1 VSFVPLWF
9 HFHCARIRNPCLKI
23 RNPARCES
31 ASFRVKSLQ
40 RYNLT
45 HLTLHG
51 PAVAI
56 VVAMTHAAKH
66 HDTSRMLLVEDER
79 VVLTALKKF
88 FTREGFHVDCARELE
103 EAEAL
108 IATSHYAIVIADLRL
123 SWSYAVEGL
132 EILRFVRHHSRGTR
146 VIILTAH
153 TAPEIQRSA
162 RALGAEAFLAK
173 PTPLPEIAATVH
185 RLMGAAS

>member
-1 VSFVPLWF
+1 
-9 HFHCARIRNPCLKI
+9 
-23 RNPARCES
+23 
-31 ASFRVKSLQ
+31 
-40 RYNLT
+40 
-45 HLTLHG
+45 
-51 PAVAI
+51 
-56 VVAMTHAAKH
+56 MTHG
-66 HDTSRMLLVEDER
+66 TIQRSRMLLVEDER

-146 VIILTAH
+146 VIILT
-153 TAPEIQRSA
+153 
-162 RALGAEAFLAK
+162 RAGLLFRPSFRAV
-173 PTPLPEIAATVH
+173 VH
-185 RLMGAAS
+185 RRTDYLPRTVRNEQTGAR

>member
-1 VSFVPLWF
+1 
-9 HFHCARIRNPCLKI
+9 
-23 RNPARCES
+23 
-31 ASFRVKSLQ
+31 
-40 RYNLT
+40 
-45 HLTLHG
+45 
-51 PAVAI
+51 
-56 VVAMTHAAKH
+56 
-66 HDTSRMLLVEDER
+66 MLLVEDER
-79 VVLTALKKF
+79 VVLAALKKF

-103 EAEAL
+103 EAEA
-108 IATSHYAIVIADLRL
+108 HYAIVIADLRL

-185 RLMGAAS
+185 RLMGVA